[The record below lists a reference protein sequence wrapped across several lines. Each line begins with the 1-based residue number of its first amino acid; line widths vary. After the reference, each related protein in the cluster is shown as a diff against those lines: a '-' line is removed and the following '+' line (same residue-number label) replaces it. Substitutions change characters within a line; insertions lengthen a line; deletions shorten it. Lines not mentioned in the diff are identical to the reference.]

1 MIDWSSDVCSS
12 DLWHQRLFVG
22 CRRTSDLLSENL
34 TGIFAKAA
42 LDEQTLDEIEEA
54 LIMSD
59 LGPAMATRIRD
70 RLAEGRF
77 NKELTE
83 EYLRAIVAEE
93 ITKVLEPVA
102 KPMEIEAFPRPQ
114 VILVIGVTGSGM
126 TTTIADRKTVV

>member
-1 MIDWSSDVCSS
+1 MNDKS
-12 DLWHQRLFVG
+12 WHQRLFG
-22 CRRTSDLLSENL
+22 GFRRTSDRLSENL

-93 ITKVLEPVA
+93 KIGRASCRERVGQEVEIT
-102 KPMEIEAFPRPQ
+102 
-114 VILVIGVTGSGM
+114 GVGG
-126 TTTIADRKTVV
+126 

>member
-1 MIDWSSDVCSS
+1 MNDKS
-12 DLWHQRLFVG
+12 WHQRLFG
-22 CRRTSDLLSENL
+22 GFRRTSDRLSENL

-93 ITKVLEPVA
+93 ITKVLE
-102 KPMEIEAFPRPQ
+102 
-114 VILVIGVTGSGM
+114 TGREKCRERVGQSW
-126 TTTIADRKTVV
+126 